1 MMTNSSR
8 NVTVGYL
15 STGLMARR
23 LKQTLVRPMDRNRC
37 TNQIFDWPDHIPNYF
52 SLGPSLLCTE
62 IDEDNVSEVWLANLL
77 ITDM

>member
-1 MMTNSSR
+1 
-8 NVTVGYL
+8 
-15 STGLMARR
+15 MARR

-62 IDEDNVSEVWLANLL
+62 IDEDNVSEVW
-77 ITDM
+77 